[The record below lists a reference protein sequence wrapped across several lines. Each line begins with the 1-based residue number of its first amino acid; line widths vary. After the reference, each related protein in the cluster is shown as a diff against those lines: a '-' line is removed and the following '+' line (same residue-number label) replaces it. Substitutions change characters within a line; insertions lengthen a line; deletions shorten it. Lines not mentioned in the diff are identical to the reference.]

1 MTGGAGTAISWG
13 MRGLLRYVSA
23 LAVIGLLFGSPAAYV
38 ATGMLA
44 AHADQPA
51 SRGSQDCHDAGGHQ
65 PASHD
70 PVHCLFFSC
79 SSIVSLPTETAPL
92 HVHDRAA
99 AVAPQPVGDAPRG
112 AVPERDPPIPRLPA

>member
-1 MTGGAGTAISWG
+1 

-51 SRGSQDCHDAGGHQ
+51 AHGAQDCHDTGDQRPAG
-65 PASHD
+65 HD

-79 SSIVSLPTETAPL
+79 SSIMCLHAETAPL
-92 HVHDRAA
+92 RVHDRAA
-99 AVAPQPVGDAPRG
+99 AVAPQPVDDAPRA